1 MWLYGDLHMVGLLQ
15 PPHDTHRAAQKTKLC
30 RHLHKHQEHSHQ
42 SLPSKHH
49 DLTPSISRLTSKS
62 FLRSL
67 AKAMALTALSLAS
80 EKRDW
85 KPRKASK
92 SDFLQ
97 IKRVGH
103 NELSSLCHWKCG
115 RTKAV
120 YIGSPPPHPYTV
132 GYTVGYSKHL
142 RHIGPVAHF
151 LVCHR
156 SYFLYCYYFLVCHRY
171 YFLYCYYF
179 LVSQKIIAVAH

>member
-1 MWLYGDLHMVGLLQ
+1 MMQPYVDLHMVGLLQ
-15 PPHDTHRAAQKTKLC
+15 PPHDSHWAAQKAKLC
-30 RHLHKHQEHSHQ
+30 WHLLKHQEHSHS
-42 SLPSKHH
+42 SLPSKHQ
-49 DLTPSISRLTSKS
+49 DLTPSVSRFTSKS

-103 NELSSLCHWKCG
+103 NELPSICHCQAIFIENVDVHKLFIFLPLCLF
-115 RTKAV
+115 A
-120 YIGSPPPHPYTV
+120 TV
-132 GYTVGYSKHL
+132 NIWGYLTD
-142 RHIGPVAHF
+142 
-151 LVCHR
+151 LV
-156 SYFLYCYYFLVCHRY
+156 
-171 YFLYCYYF
+171 
-179 LVSQKIIAVAH
+179 